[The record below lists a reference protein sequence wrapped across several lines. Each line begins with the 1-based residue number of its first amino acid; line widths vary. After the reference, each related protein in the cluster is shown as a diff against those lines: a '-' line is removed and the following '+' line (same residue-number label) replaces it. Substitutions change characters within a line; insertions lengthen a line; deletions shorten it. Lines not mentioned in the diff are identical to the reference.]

1 MLNSNV
7 QGIIR
12 KGKSNTEPNQ
22 NTIIEEFFS
31 NEGDV
36 LDTNV
41 EEIRIDEAGINSANV
56 TEKLDSVN
64 ENNTITNYEQVKAKK
79 QVSQIIQQSAPQV
92 PRYQPA
98 QPEQQTQQAQS
109 QPQQVKRP
117 PSGIQSERRLIP
129 QLSAGNKML
138 KRNIV
143 NEHPLEFDIRDKYGK
158 ISDKID
164 RLEDE
169 YGLSSLPLEFCNILP
184 QVTELQRHKI
194 IDVMG
199 TKLTIGTERKVRE
212 RELSDYVNQIKDT
225 IEGGDIFDDSLLEER
240 NLGGKSYMLLKFNSY
255 ELDTLNSVFL
265 NIYFTTYITPSGDYR
280 INVGG
285 QYV

>member
-79 QVSQIIQQSAPQV
+79 QVSQIIQQSAPQI

-109 QPQQVKRP
+109 QPQQVKQ